1 MRGVRSSCCDLGKQI
16 FTPQLMEQEVEFRL
30 YDVKCQRDQLMQ
42 EPKWSDVKTERY
54 WKCAEVTSPTLGVES
69 L

>member
-1 MRGVRSSCCDLGKQI
+1 
-16 FTPQLMEQEVEFRL
+16 MEQEVEFRL